1 MFDLRISKLMK
12 DSDVS
17 SQLTDP
23 RQIQVFNAIARHRS
37 IPFLELLDVTD
48 LDESSLQTIL
58 TDLEKLNLVKVSGRG
73 DVVKEFVTLSGAAT
87 MSAYR

>member
-1 MFDLRISKLMK
+1 MFDLRISKLRAS
-12 DSDVS
+12 SDVS

-23 RQIQVFNAIARHRS
+23 GQIQVFNAIAKHRS

-48 LDESSLQTIL
+48 IDEQRLQSIL
-58 TDLEKLNLVKVSGRG
+58 AELEALNLVKVGGRG
-73 DVVKEFVTLSGAAT
+73 NVVDEFVTLSGAAT

>member
-17 SQLTDP
+17 SQLTNP
-23 RQIQVFNAIARHRS
+23 GQIQVFNAIAKHRS

-48 LDESSLQTIL
+48 LDETSLQTIL

-73 DVVKEFVTLSGAAT
+73 DVVKEFVTLSGPAT